1 MASLIE
7 DIATRVE
14 PKSRAEEL
22 NQQQSDTASSFVHHL
37 VKVDQANHKGLGLF
51 ATGLIQEGEIVAWES
66 ADYYQGLD
74 DCRPGKKLMT
84 WAQIEERWQD
94 KRERD
99 HFVAY
104 SYQVGEDLFLIP
116 LREDDLVITTYQ
128 NHSCDPNTWWADD
141 YTLVARRV
149 IYAGEE
155 VTFDYSTSESLENPE
170 MPECYC
176 GAAVCRKKLDP
187 EDYLKPELISTY
199 GPHFVSYLRDR
210 QLQHY
215 GGMLPSVTPH
225 HTLAANHSAVLRKTE
240 LQEQKAISGLEQAI
254 SYGVSQ
260 YCDDALSEHSM
271 DNHNLHGRKS

>member
-1 MASLIE
+1 MALVE
-7 DIATRVE
+7 DITSRVE

-37 VKVDQANHKGLGLF
+37 VKVDQAFQKGLGLF

-66 ADYYQGLD
+66 ADYYQGPHD
-74 DCRPGKKLMT
+74 NRPGKKLMT
-84 WAQIEERWQD
+84 WAQIEARWAD

-141 YTLVARRV
+141 YTLVARRH
-149 IYAGEE
+149 IYPGEE
-155 VTFDYSTSESLENPE
+155 VTFDYSTSESLDNPE

-176 GAAVCRKKLDP
+176 GSTVCRKRL
-187 EDYLKPELISTY
+187 ESQDYLKPELISTY

-210 QLQHY
+210 QLKHY
-215 GGMLPSVTPH
+215 GGALPVAAHSTSVSSPSVI
-225 HTLAANHSAVLRKTE
+225 RRFE
-240 LQEQKAISGLEQAI
+240 QQEQKAISGLEQAV
-254 SYGVSQ
+254 SYGVAQ
-260 YCDDALSEHSM
+260 FCEEAFSEHTM
-271 DNHNLHGRKS
+271 DSHNMHGRKS

>member
-1 MASLIE
+1 MASYLVE
-7 DIATRVE
+7 DITSRAE

-22 NQQQSDTASSFVHHL
+22 NQQQSDTASSYVHHL
-37 VKVDQANHKGLGLF
+37 VKVESAAQKGLGLF

-66 ADYYQGLD
+66 ADYYQGKED
-74 DCRPGKKLMT
+74 ARPGKKLMT
-84 WAQIEERWQD
+84 WAQIEERWPD

-141 YTLVARRV
+141 YTLVARRN
-149 IYAGEE
+149 IYPGEE

-176 GAAVCRKKLDP
+176 GSPHCRGKLEP
-187 EDYLKPELISTY
+187 HDYLKPELIASY
-199 GPHFVSYLRDR
+199 GSHFVSYLRDR
-210 QLQHY
+210 QMQHY
-215 GGMLPSVTPH
+215 GGSLPVTPH
-225 HTLAANHSAVLRKTE
+225 STSPVSSPINLRKVEEE
-240 LQEQKAISGLEQAI
+240 LQKAASALEQA
-254 SYGVSQ
+254 SHGVAQ
-260 YCDDALSEHSM
+260 YCDEPVNEHTM
-271 DNHNLHGRKS
+271 DNYNMHGRKS

>member
-1 MASLIE
+1 MASLLE
-7 DIATRVE
+7 DIAPRAE
-14 PKSRAEEL
+14 PKSRAEEI
-22 NQQQSDTASSFVHHL
+22 NQTQTDSPSSYVHHL
-37 VKVDQANHKGLGLF
+37 VKVDQTNRKGLGLF
-51 ATGLIQEGEIVAWES
+51 AQGVIQEGEVVAWES
-66 ADYYQGLD
+66 ADYYQGPND
-74 DCRPGKKLMT
+74 NRPGKKIMT
-84 WAQIEERWQD
+84 TAQIEERWPD
-94 KRERD
+94 TRERD
-99 HFVAY
+99 HFLAY
-104 SYQVGEDLFLIP
+104 SYQVGEDQFLIP
-116 LREDDLVITTYQ
+116 LSESDLVITTYQ

-149 IYAGEE
+149 IYPGEE

-210 QLQHY
+210 QLQRY
-215 GGMLPSVTPH
+215 GGMLPVTPH
-225 HTLAANHSAVLRKTE
+225 TTSSSPAVLRKAE
-240 LQEQKAISGLEQAI
+240 QQEQKAISGLEQAI